1 MNTNLKPK
9 SALRC
14 IVEEMFSA
22 MFDVVKQSVV
32 EMTAAKLA
40 HDGNSQKLNKDLMKE
55 VLNYIENNWTNY
67 TVQIIND
74 TIKIKKY

>member
-1 MNTNLKPK
+1 
-9 SALRC
+9 
-14 IVEEMFSA
+14 

-40 HDGNSQKLNKDLMKE
+40 SDGNSQKLNKDLIKE
-55 VLNYIENNWTNY
+55 VLDYIENNWTNY

-74 TIKIKKY
+74 SIKIKKY